1 MNSVS
6 VNLHDYY
13 SKLVNLH
20 NYTLMDVNDLI
31 IKSRRIK
38 NLV

>member
-1 MNSVS
+1 MNNVN
-6 VNLHDYY
+6 VNLHDAY

-20 NYTLMDVNDLI
+20 DYTLMDVNDLI

-38 NLV
+38 N